1 MACFLKAVPATALTP
16 HRKFLI
22 LLVASLTSSLIMLD
36 TNVVAVALP
45 TISRDLGVGFVGIQW
60 VISAYLVT
68 FGALLLPAGSV
79 ADRWGRRRAAS
90 IGLVVFLVASA
101 ACGLAASAGAL
112 EVSRAVQ
119 GIGGSLLLTAA
130 LAIISSTFDRAE
142 RPAAYAFWGSCV
154 GIAMTCGPI
163 LGGVITG
170 LFGWRWTFLINL
182 PLCVLFLGAMVAVV
196 PESRDV
202 EARGIDKLGV
212 VTSTG
217 ALFALTW
224 GLIDGNHAGWTNPAI
239 VARLTAAAVLLALF
253 FVVEMRQ
260 ERPMVDLQLVRQRA
274 FLGASFGTIGYGA
287 AAQVMVFFL
296 PIQLQTTF
304 GIPPLTAG
312 FAMLP
317 FAVPLFIA
325 PRIGAMFAGHWGHR
339 TALAAG
345 LGMAA
350 FGDLVLA
357 SLAPLHNYPAFAV
370 AMLVAGVGT
379 GFLNPETAKAL
390 QAQVPVGRAGMG
402 SGIGASL
409 RFASL
414 NVGVAALGAVLQRS
428 GFSAAALLAAA
439 IAVACAA
446 AVVALL
452 GSPAERGDRRPRA
465 PVWDGQREEVA

>member
-1 MACFLKAVPATALTP
+1 MACFLKANDAAGLAPK
-16 HRKFLI
+16 RKFLV

-45 TISRDLGVGFVGIQW
+45 TIGRDLGGGFNGIQW

-90 IGLVVFLVASA
+90 IGLAIFLAASA
-101 ACGLAASAGAL
+101 VCGLAGSAGAL

-142 RPAAYAFWGSCV
+142 RPAAYAFWGSSL

-182 PLCVLFLGAMVAVV
+182 PLCILFLVAMVTIV
-196 PESRDV
+196 PESRDI
-202 EARGIDKLGV
+202 EARRIDRLGV
-212 VTSTG
+212 LTSTG

-224 GLIDGNHAGWTNPAI
+224 ALIDGNHAGWTSPAI
-239 VARLTAAAVLLALF
+239 LARLTVAAVLLALF
-253 FVVEMRQ
+253 FLVEMRQ
-260 ERPMVDLQLVRQRA
+260 ERPMIDLQVVRGRS
-274 FLGASFGTIGYGA
+274 FLGASFGMIGYGA

-317 FAVPLFIA
+317 FALPLFIA
-325 PRIGAMFAGHWGHR
+325 PRIGAVFAGNWGHR
-339 TALAAG
+339 NALAAG
-345 LGMAA
+345 LGVAA
-350 FGDLVLA
+350 CGDLALA
-357 SLAPLHNYPAFAV
+357 LSAPLHEYPVFAV
-370 AMLVAGVGT
+370 AMLVAGIGT

-390 QAQVPVGRAGMG
+390 QAQVPVARAGMG

-414 NVGVAALGAVLQRS
+414 NVGVAALGAVLQRA

-439 IAVACAA
+439 IAVACAGG
-446 AVVALL
+446 VMTLL
-452 GSPAERGDRRPRA
+452 GRPGPAVLDSPVER
-465 PVWDGQREEVA
+465 VA